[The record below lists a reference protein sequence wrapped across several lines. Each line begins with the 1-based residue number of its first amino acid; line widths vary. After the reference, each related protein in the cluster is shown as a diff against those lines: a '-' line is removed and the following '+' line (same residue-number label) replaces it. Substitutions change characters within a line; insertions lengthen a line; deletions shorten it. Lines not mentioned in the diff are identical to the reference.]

1 MPVLNEFTPPQHSG
15 VEETIKFNSFTV
27 IGRRLIRPYLHLVRD
42 GNLFT
47 SPNSFESND
56 FLVCAQF
63 LDLDWNL
70 LTSSA
75 GAESREFR
83 LQLLDPAIIGFQRGV
98 HRF

>member
-1 MPVLNEFTPPQHSG
+1 
-15 VEETIKFNSFTV
+15 
-27 IGRRLIRPYLHLVRD
+27 
-42 GNLFT
+42 
-47 SPNSFESND
+47 
-56 FLVCAQF
+56 VCAQF